1 MTDATTLVPAIEDLG
16 LEDLLPSW
24 ARSLQAR
31 NRSPR
36 TVQSYLESAEQ
47 LITYLRRAGMPT
59 VATKLTR
66 EHVEAFLADLQGK
79 VKPGS
84 VAVRY
89 RSLQQLFKWLL
100 DEGEIA
106 TDPMGRMKPPHV
118 PDNPCPGRTARC
130 GEPALGYFRGQR
142 FEDRRD
148 GAILTLLLDTGIRRA
163 ELVGVAMTDLDLDHG
178 TLLVTGKGNRQ
189 RLVSVGTTALAV
201 IDRYL
206 RVRRRH
212 PKATIPAL
220 WLGPKGPLTASGVA
234 QMLERRAAQAGVPK
248 VHTHMLRHTFAH
260 LWISGGGTEGDLM
273 QLGGW
278 RSRQMLDRYGRSTAA
293 EEPRDA
299 HRRLSPADRLLGE
312 R

>member
-1 MTDATTLVPAIEDLG
+1 MKDARSLVIEDLG
-16 LEDLLPSW
+16 IEDLLPSW

-36 TVQSYLESAEQ
+36 TIQSYLESAEQ
-47 LITYLRRAGMPT
+47 LIAYFRRAGMPT
-59 VATKLTR
+59 VATRLTR
-66 EHVEAFLADLQGK
+66 EHIEAFLADLQGK

-106 TDPMGRMKPPHV
+106 TDPMARMKPPAV
-118 PDNPCPGRTARC
+118 PEQPVPVVPPDVMGRLLATCAS
-130 GEPALGYFRGQR
+130 PK

-148 GAILTLLLDTGIRRA
+148 AAILTLLLDTGIRRA
-163 ELVGVAMTDLDLDHG
+163 ELVGAAMTDLDFDHG

-189 RLVSVGTTALAV
+189 RLVSVGTTALAA
-201 IDRYL
+201 IDRYM

-212 PKATIPAL
+212 PRAATPAL

-248 VHTHMLRHTFAH
+248 VHAHQFRHTFAH
-260 LWISGGGTEGDLM
+260 EWISGGGTEGDLM
-273 QLGGW
+273 SLGGW
-278 RSRQMLDRYGRSTAA
+278 KSRQMLDRYGASAAA
-293 EEPRDA
+293 ERARTA
-299 HRRLSPADRLLGE
+299 HRKLSPADRLLGE